1 MFVEAHLQALLEG
14 QVLLGTHRQ
23 LQLFRQHLPMAVA
36 HAWIAQRLNQWDVG
50 LELLDL
56 ILDINS
62 HLLYIWEQ
70 EEKKGES

>member
-1 MFVEAHLQALLEG
+1 
-14 QVLLGTHRQ
+14 
-23 LQLFRQHLPMAVA
+23 MAVA